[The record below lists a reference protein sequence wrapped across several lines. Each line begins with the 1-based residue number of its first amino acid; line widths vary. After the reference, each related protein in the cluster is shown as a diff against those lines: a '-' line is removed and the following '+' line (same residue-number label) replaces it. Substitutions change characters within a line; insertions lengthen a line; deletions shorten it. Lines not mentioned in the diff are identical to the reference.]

1 MRERCGVTARTRREE
16 ENDGLERKSRERGGL
31 VKQKEGRADY
41 FRVASVDQS
50 AGSGSE
56 PELARGRE
64 STETNLTISPRGP
77 IKSGGLLITAMGKSG
92 REQ

>member
-1 MRERCGVTARTRREE
+1 MWRNFSDAKRRRKGWFGEEVQRTWW
-16 ENDGLERKSRERGGL
+16 L
-31 VKQKEGRADY
+31 VQQKEGRADY

-64 STETNLTISPRGP
+64 STFVQRNLTISPRGP
-77 IKSGGLLITAMGKSG
+77 IKSDGLIITAN
-92 REQ
+92 RAIRQ